1 MHDSSIKCYSRADDR
16 LKLKTQI
23 KFRPNKDRHKT
34 EDTIDVCFIPPK
46 KTAELGSRKC
56 DSAGTSQLLSAA
68 PTFS

>member
-1 MHDSSIKCYSRADDR
+1 MHDSSIKCYSRTDDR

-34 EDTIDVCFIPPK
+34 EDTIDCFIPPK
-46 KTAELGSRKC
+46 ETGELGSRKR
-56 DSAGTSQLLSAA
+56 DSAGTSRLLSAA